1 MCTPEPYAVPSAT
14 ASGSKRF
21 DTIPVSQYALTAVSD
36 SLLPQRN
43 KRREMMEELVATVIA
58 IAGSVSEICAI
69 IAIGIVVL
77 ILILAIFARSLA
89 MRCPKCS
96 SKWIELVPQEDSKTM
111 KVTCRS
117 CGYVLDN
124 AELFG
129 VWLARSNW

>member
-1 MCTPEPYAVPSAT
+1 
-14 ASGSKRF
+14 
-21 DTIPVSQYALTAVSD
+21 
-36 SLLPQRN
+36 
-43 KRREMMEELVATVIA
+43 MEEFVATVIA